1 MQKAAKMHNWWG
13 EAKQARSVA
22 HCTALL
28 ACGFAPE
35 LGPGVAPGLV
45 PGLVPGTG
53 PGFVPGIAPRIA
65 PGGWPVKGAKKFY
78 RRASAAPVEGG
89 HGVFLDERPLRS
101 PAKAPFVVP
110 SAELARLVAGEWDA
124 QDERIDAGSM
134 PLFGLAVT
142 VVDRVMPQ
150 RAAIDDELRAYGGSD
165 LLCYR
170 EGESAELAKRQ
181 DTLWNPWLDWARGEL
196 GSELVVCTGLMP
208 VRQSDAAIEA
218 IGRAIAGLDDW
229 RAGMLHRATA
239 LSGSVVLGLAMVRGR
254 LDAEGVFKAAFVDEL
269 WQAQKWGSDDEARQ
283 RRDGIR
289 AELGDAERFLAL
301 LADGS
306 GKPGRADDA
315 DRAVRG
321 DKTAKTREGGA
332 S

>member
-1 MQKAAKMHNWWG
+1 MHNWWG

-45 PGLVPGTG
+45 PGTG
-53 PGFVPGIAPRIA
+53 RGIAPRLT
-65 PGGWPVKGAKKFY
+65 PGDWPVKGAKKFY

-89 HGVFLDERPLRS
+89 YGVFLDERPLRS

-124 QDERIDAGSM
+124 QDERINAGSM

-150 RAAIDDELRAYGGSD
+150 RGAIDDELRAYGGSD

-181 DTLWNPWLDWARGEL
+181 DALWNPWLDWARGEL
-196 GSELVVCTGLMP
+196 GAGLVVCTGLMP
-208 VRQSDAAIEA
+208 VRQPGAAIEA

-254 LDAEGVFKAAFVDEL
+254 LDADGMFEAAFVDEL

-301 LADGS
+301 LADGY
-306 GKPGRADDA
+306 GKAGRADDA
-315 DRAVRG
+315 GRAGNTGKTDKTDRAVRG

-332 S
+332 P